1 MVLDQPISAH
11 DVGLN
16 LRLPRFDRDIP
27 EFFVFETEK
36 SLYYKDRKP
45 IYEKEGINS
54 PFWVNLITQVE
65 RTVIQV
71 RF

>member
-16 LRLPRFDRDIP
+16 LRRPRFDRDIS
-27 EFFVFETEK
+27 EFFVHEAGK
-36 SLYYKDRKP
+36 S
-45 IYEKEGINS
+45 ENEGINS
-54 PFWVNLITQVE
+54 PFMVNLITQVE

-71 RF
+71 KF

>member
-27 EFFVFETEK
+27 EFFVYEAGK
-36 SLYYKDRKP
+36 SENK
-45 IYEKEGINS
+45 GINS
-54 PFWVNLITQVE
+54 PFMVNLITQVE

-71 RF
+71 KF

>member
-16 LRLPRFDRDIP
+16 VRRPRFDRHIP
-27 EFFVFETEK
+27 EFFVYEAGK
-36 SLYYKDRKP
+36 S
-45 IYEKEGINS
+45 ENEGINS
-54 PFWVNLITQVE
+54 PFWVNLITQVQ

-71 RF
+71 NF

>member
-16 LRLPRFDRDIP
+16 LHLPRFDGDIP
-27 EFFVFETEK
+27 EFFVYEAGK
-36 SLYYKDRKP
+36 S
-45 IYEKEGINS
+45 ENEGINS
-54 PFWVNLITQVE
+54 PFMVNLITQVE

-71 RF
+71 KF